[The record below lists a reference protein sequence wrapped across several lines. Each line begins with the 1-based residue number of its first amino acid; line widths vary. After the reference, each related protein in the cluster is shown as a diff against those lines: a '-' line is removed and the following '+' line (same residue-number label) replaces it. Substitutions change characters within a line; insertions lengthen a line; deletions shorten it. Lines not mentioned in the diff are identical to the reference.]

1 MKEHL
6 MLTLLAIY
14 AFMVFV
20 GGFVWERLR
29 KSSTEQRIRPH

>member
-6 MLTLLAIY
+6 MLAVLAVY

-20 GGFVWERLR
+20 GEFVWERFR
-29 KSSTEQRIRPH
+29 KSSTEQRIHPH